1 MEIHFGEAE
10 LKNAVFTFGLSLLL
24 HFEFIPLSP
33 HAPILL
39 PRPHPLRGRAC
50 LSKPG
55 AQRNRKHVTLKDRPS
70 RREKL

>member
-33 HAPILL
+33 HAPVLL
-39 PRPHPLRGRAC
+39 PSPQPL
-50 LSKPG
+50 PG
-55 AQRNRKHVTLKDRPS
+55 QSLP
-70 RREKL
+70 